1 MQIVLKTK
9 AQRHQELR
17 PKTTMQQQVSAAP
30 PMPRHNPRP
39 QWGDEVR
46 APFSLF
52 MKYQHCCTFPFPGSM
67 NGLGGMGQSDCP
79 TSRSAN
85 TFDSRNGRCLNL
97 FRGSIVL
104 DSVRRAGKMSAG
116 IAEPRRTS
124 GERDSPMIRRRYQTG
139 SLVVRGKRKK
149 VWVARWRE
157 PVIAP
162 DGTLKS
168 VRRSEIIGTLADFPT
183 KRQARALLES
193 RLHDANHTQQR
204 PQSSM
209 HFRDF
214 VCSQWEPAVL
224 PTLKFA
230 TQRNYRHLI
239 RRHLLPV
246 FGDQPLCDIKRQNIQ
261 RFVIEKMV
269 RQSYSWKTSLHLRNL
284 VSKIFTTAVDWDY
297 VPANPASGVKLPP
310 RPLRQPLRF
319 LTIGEVTRLLE
330 VVKEPEKT
338 LVLTAVLTGMRVGE
352 LLALRW
358 RNVDFERRVIRVRE
372 AVYEG
377 HNSTPKTQGGIR
389 DVPMG
394 PALERALCQHAA
406 RSRTSDDSLVFPSHN
421 GTHQRPGNLHKRC
434 LLPACAKA
442 ELPRI
447 SWHDFR
453 RTHATLLSD
462 MGEPL
467 KTAQAQLGHASLS
480 TTAEIYAQAVPASQ
494 RAAVERLEKAVG
506 LLVDPSGP
514 KIERVVQPGSSLIQ

>member
-1 MQIVLKTK
+1 MI
-9 AQRHQELR
+9 
-17 PKTTMQQQVSAAP
+17 
-30 PMPRHNPRP
+30 
-39 QWGDEVR
+39 
-46 APFSLF
+46 
-52 MKYQHCCTFPFPGSM
+52 
-67 NGLGGMGQSDCP
+67 
-79 TSRSAN
+79 SR
-85 TFDSRNGRCLNL
+85 C
-97 FRGSIVL
+97 V
-104 DSVRRAGKMSAG
+104 
-116 IAEPRRTS
+116 
-124 GERDSPMIRRRYQTG
+124 
-139 SLVVRGKRKK
+139 
-149 VWVARWRE
+149 
-157 PVIAP
+157 
-162 DGTLKS
+162 
-168 VRRSEIIGTLADFPT
+168 
-183 KRQARALLES
+183 
-193 RLHDANHTQQR
+193 
-204 PQSSM
+204 
-209 HFRDF
+209 
-214 VCSQWEPAVL
+214 
-224 PTLKFA
+224 
-230 TQRNYRHLI
+230 
-239 RRHLLPV
+239 
-246 FGDQPLCDIKRQNIQ
+246 DIKRQHIQ
-261 RFVIEKMV
+261 RFVIEKIV

-319 LTIGEVTRLLE
+319 FTIGEVTRLLE
-330 VVKEPEKT
+330 ALKEPELT
-338 LVLTAVLTGMRVGE
+338 LVLTAVLTGMRIGE

-358 RNVDFERRVIRVRE
+358 RNVDFERRIIRVRE

-394 PALERALCQHAA
+394 LALERALCLQAG
-406 RSRTSDDSLVFPSHN
+406 RTRTSDDSLVFPSHN

-442 ELPRI
+442 ELPRV

-514 KIERVVQPGSSLIQ
+514 KMEAVVQPGSSLIQ